1 MAKFNP
7 NKIEA
12 FRDFLDL
19 QTSLKNAQK
28 SYDDAKRV
36 EQVTD
41 AIMTMGIEAGA
52 AAQKHY
58 IKSRNRKLLL
68 VGMVLAGGAY
78 LYNKTKT
85 KKENSQERPYK
96 DYSGQS
102 YNPKSSR
109 KTNKEASSYAK

>member
-58 IKSRNRKLLL
+58 IRSRNRKLAL
-68 VGMVLAGGAY
+68 VGMLLAGGVY
-78 LYNKTKT
+78 LYNNEKKKVSSSLTGRRYIDYSRLT
-85 KKENSQERPYK
+85 KKPSDHKYEEV
-96 DYSGQS
+96 
-102 YNPKSSR
+102 KSH
-109 KTNKEASSYAK
+109 AK

>member
-7 NKIEA
+7 NKVKA
-12 FRDFLDL
+12 FQDFLEL

-58 IKSRNRKLLL
+58 IRSRNRKRLL
-68 VGMVLAGGAY
+68 VGLVIAGGAY
-78 LYNKTKT
+78 LY
-85 KKENSQERPYK
+85 KKMK
-96 DYSGQS
+96 D
-102 YNPKSSR
+102 
-109 KTNKEASSYAK
+109 KEKETYAK

>member
-7 NKIEA
+7 NKVKA
-12 FRDFLDL
+12 FQDFLEL
-19 QTSLKNAQK
+19 QTKLKSAQS

-58 IKSRNRKLLL
+58 IRSRNRKRLL
-68 VGMVLAGGAY
+68 VGLVIAGGAY
-78 LYNKTKT
+78 LY
-85 KKENSQERPYK
+85 KKMK
-96 DYSGQS
+96 D
-102 YNPKSSR
+102 
-109 KTNKEASSYAK
+109 KEKETYAK

>member
-19 QTSLKNAQK
+19 QTYLKNVQK

-36 EQVTD
+36 EQITD
-41 AIMTMGIEAGA
+41 SIMTMGIEVGV

-58 IKSRNRKLLL
+58 IRSRNRKRLL
-68 VGMVLAGGAY
+68 VGLVIAGGAY
-78 LYNKTKT
+78 LY
-85 KKENSQERPYK
+85 KKMK
-96 DYSGQS
+96 DEE
-102 YNPKSSR
+102 
-109 KTNKEASSYAK
+109 KETYAK

>member
-41 AIMTMGIEAGA
+41 AIMTMGIEVGA

-58 IKSRNRKLLL
+58 IRSRNRKRLL
-68 VGMVLAGGAY
+68 VGLVIVGGAY
-78 LYNKTKT
+78 LY
-85 KKENSQERPYK
+85 KKMK
-96 DYSGQS
+96 DEE
-102 YNPKSSR
+102 
-109 KTNKEASSYAK
+109 KETYAK